1 MLIIETLFDGYWKT
15 LMDNTEKEV
24 SVEKDPNNQLNI
36 KEIAEAFVENN
47 LQRNIAVRESS
58 IAGEWVRLES
68 FALIQKTLY

>member
-1 MLIIETLFDGYWKT
+1 
-15 LMDNTEKEV
+15 MDNTEKEV

-58 IAGEWVRLES
+58 IAGEYV
-68 FALIQKTLY
+68 